1 MAPDIFHP
9 QFSLYKW
16 RSPKIECLHWFKNK
30 VISDVGQIVT
40 STHTSKKAEIVLW
53 SSLNH
58 CLWITECR
66 VWSLLTGCSNWVKV
80 IAAKKTGKNPDDPDV
95 FPPFQGWDV
104 DFFFFFFTIPPNQQV
119 ITKFGPT
126 CIFPKMTTGHSKRM
140 ASRLIQ
146 DYIPFYFPKKTTVTV
161 IASWIVKI
169 DLNFKAQ
176 CFWIFVDVLKLK
188 CSQIGLG

>member
-104 DFFFFFFTIPPNQQV
+104 DFFFFFSQFPQTSKWSPSLDQHAYFLRWQLATANGWPQGWYK
-119 ITKFGPT
+119 ITSLF
-126 CIFPKMTTGHSKRM
+126 IFLKNHSDSHRK
-140 ASRLIQ
+140 
-146 DYIPFYFPKKTTVTV
+146 
-161 IASWIVKI
+161 
-169 DLNFKAQ
+169 LNCKDRFK
-176 CFWIFVDVLKLK
+176 L
-188 CSQIGLG
+188 